1 MNTFRKM
8 AEYEIN
14 TQKSVAFLHAD
25 DKHTKK
31 KIGKTILFEIAKQ
44 NEKLQINS
52 PTFSPRK

>member
-1 MNTFRKM
+1 M

-14 TQKSVAFLHAD
+14 TQKSVAFLQAN

-44 NEKLQINS
+44 NEKL
-52 PTFSPRK
+52 